1 VAVASPPKK
10 PRQQDRQTHI
20 GTRAGGETPTPDK
33 TAQTQR
39 RIIKVFINLDDLP
52 LRPLPGVDSS
62 KILGDILKNYRGT
75 ILAIINFDVLGP
87 VISEQYIYASEPYIR
102 EAIGEVLAGGDKEAA
117 IEKIA
122 RWLAEEWGKD
132 IIVVKLKA
140 GFETAVAFVAPISKY
155 FF

>member
-39 RIIKVFINLDDLP
+39 YIIKAFIDLDDLP

-62 KILGDILKNYRGT
+62 KILGDILKNYRAT
-75 ILAIINFDVLGP
+75 TLAIIKFGVLGP

-102 EAIGEVLAGGDKEAA
+102 EAIEEVRAGGDEEAA

-122 RWLAEEWGKD
+122 RWLAEERGKD

-140 GFETAVAFVAPISKY
+140 GVETAVAFVASWLEYI
-155 FF
+155 F